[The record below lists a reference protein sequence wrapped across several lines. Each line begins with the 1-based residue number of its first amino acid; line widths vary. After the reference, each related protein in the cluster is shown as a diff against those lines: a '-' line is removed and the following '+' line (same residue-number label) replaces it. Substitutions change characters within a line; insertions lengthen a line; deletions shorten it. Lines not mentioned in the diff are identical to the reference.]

1 MLYIIGMLIYNSI
14 CLYNDVCI
22 ALSLSIYIYI
32 CIYREREITYTRR
45 TTARSPPRTWP
56 RSLIHIC
63 ASLNKAE

>member
-32 CIYREREITYTRR
+32 YMYI
-45 TTARSPPRTWP
+45 
-56 RSLIHIC
+56 
-63 ASLNKAE
+63 